1 MRPNYLIAPLVS
13 LVFFGG
19 YYVYWKTQS
28 PGPRTVRAQP
38 ADPYAG
44 RDGKKEAEADLAAG
58 RLALVETGP
67 QVGWERERIEIART
81 RYGVELRR
89 IDATTEAAARY
100 VDAFNRVMRPAV
112 AARHGRGFHDQ
123 LHREALAA
131 QAARPG
137 P

>member
-13 LVFFGG
+13 LVLFGG
-19 YYVYWKTQS
+19 YYVYWKTQA
-28 PGPRTVRAQP
+28 PGPRAVRAQP

-58 RLALVETGP
+58 RLVLIESGP
-67 QVGWERERIEIART
+67 PVSWDRERIEIART
-81 RYGVELRR
+81 QYGVELRR
-89 IDATTEAAARY
+89 LDATTEAAARY

-123 LHREALAA
+123 LHREAIAA
-131 QAARPG
+131 QAARSAR
-137 P
+137 